1 MEGVLCLLGTTGG
14 SWGGNRRKDESE
26 MADEASC
33 EEATEEVR
41 GN

>member
-26 MADEASC
+26 FKCTQLHRVVALLDL
-33 EEATEEVR
+33 
-41 GN
+41 